1 MSSNEKKDNEPLEK
15 SLDEPSEKFLKKLID
30 DMLAPVGLKTRRGR
44 ARSSFQDLR
53 TSGIFLKDISSGAVG
68 AVCRVFSTRDLSE
81 RPLADSVYKYLVCNS
96 YAQLAKCLEKVTWIE
111 VPGRL
116 FGDCGFRE
124 IMNPCFGKGIDE
136 LIVTRDLLK

>member
-1 MSSNEKKDNEPLEK
+1 MYNEKKNDESLEK
-15 SLDEPSEKFLKKLID
+15 FLNEHSEKFLKKLID

-44 ARSSFQDLR
+44 AKSSFQDLR
-53 TSGIFLKDISSGAVG
+53 TSGIFLKDISSGAV
-68 AVCRVFSTRDLSE
+68 CRVFGTRDLSE
-81 RPLADSVYKYLVCNS
+81 KPLADSVYKYLVCNS

-136 LIVTRDLLK
+136 LIVARDLLK